1 MLAFNTRMY
10 DKMRVNICSLSK
22 ISNKVSFADQSV
34 EERCDASDILY
45 NLLWIASVS
54 TIVKSKLCESRVT
67 MQTDSRTAQVQD

>member
-1 MLAFNTRMY
+1 MTKCGPNL
-10 DKMRVNICSLSK
+10 LSIEDFYIK
-22 ISNKVSFADQSV
+22 SNKVSFADQSV

>member
-54 TIVKSKLCESRVT
+54 IIVKSKLCESRVT